1 MRTFFW
7 SLRVR
12 HRPGEGHLA
21 PKTPRRWL
29 LSLMPTLL
37 LLSLAGPSL
46 ASFPESDLS
55 SRAAFLVNPATGQ
68 VLYERQADLR
78 LPPASTTK
86 IMTAIVVLE
95 SDAFKKSMLRASVAA
110 TRVPRSKINL
120 RPGQTMDIL
129 DLLYSLLLS
138 SANDASIVLAEG
150 VGGSVNRFSDMMT
163 RKAHELGARNS
174 QFRNPHGL
182 TAPGHYSTARDMAL
196 IFNHAMTNPVFRE
209 IVGTKTKTVS
219 SVVNPKKQK
228 VQHIALR
235 NHNRLLWNFDGALG
249 GKTGYTYAAQKCF
262 VGSASRDGAT
272 LTVSVLGSRNLWRD
286 TTRLFEYG
294 LESHPTLALAAAPS
308 TLLSTERM
316 AFAQETPLAPRLTW
330 EELQSPDVSGFILQI
345 ASFRQRERAEALRER
360 ISQSGYQAQILTIY
374 LQNGEIMHQV
384 RVGPYARIA
393 EAQQVAKVIETKEA
407 LRPIIL
413 HLSADAGMM
422 EKQP

>member
-1 MRTFFW
+1 
-7 SLRVR
+7 
-12 HRPGEGHLA
+12 
-21 PKTPRRWL
+21 
-29 LSLMPTLL
+29 
-37 LLSLAGPSL
+37 
-46 ASFPESDLS
+46 
-55 SRAAFLVNPATGQ
+55 
-68 VLYERQADLR
+68 
-78 LPPASTTK
+78 
-86 IMTAIVVLE
+86 MTAIVVLE
-95 SDAFKKSMLRASVAA
+95 SDAFKKNMLRTSVAA

-120 RPGQTMDIL
+120 RPGQAMNIL

-138 SANDASIVLAEG
+138 SANDASMVLAEG
-150 VGGSVNRFSDMMT
+150 IGGSVDRFSDMMT
-163 RKAHELGARNS
+163 YRAHELGARNS
-174 QFRNPHGL
+174 QFMNPHGL

-196 IFNHAMTNPVFRE
+196 IFNHAMKNPIFRE

-219 SVVNPKKQK
+219 SVVNPKKK

-272 LTVSVLGSRNLWRD
+272 STVSVLGSRDLWRD
-286 TTRLFEYG
+286 TTRLLEYG
-294 LESHPTLALAAAPS
+294 LESHPTLAMAAAPS

-316 AFAQETPLAPRLTW
+316 AFAQEKPLTPRLTW
-330 EELQSPDVSGFILQI
+330 EELRSPDASGFILQI

-360 ISQSGYQAQILTIY
+360 FSQSGYQAQILAIY

-413 HLSADAGMM
+413 QLSADAGMI